1 MPRSSR
7 DVISG
12 MPASHFSLLPE
23 PFKRINMIVNGNGTN
38 PAVFPNSLISALMG
52 KTPLALAIKEL
63 VAVNSGSGQGIQNFV
78 SSQRD

>member
-1 MPRSSR
+1 
-7 DVISG
+7 
-12 MPASHFSLLPE
+12 
-23 PFKRINMIVNGNGTN
+23 MIVNGNGTN

-63 VAVNSGSGQGIQNFV
+63 VTVNSGSGQGIQNFV

>member
-1 MPRSSR
+1 
-7 DVISG
+7 
-12 MPASHFSLLPE
+12 MPASHFSLLLE

-38 PAVFPNSLISALMG
+38 PAVFPNPLISALMG
-52 KTPLALAIKEL
+52 KTPLAIKEL